1 MNRSKN
7 TIAASII
14 LSTLLITVSS
24 ISFAAQ
30 SADDKTTSKEVKSET
45 KEAIET
51 IKNYSIEQKDEA
63 VKAVGTALD
72 DLDARI
78 DRIQTRVEDKWDK
91 MDQASREKYNETLKA
106 LRKKRNELSE
116 WYGGM
121 KQSSA
126 NAWDH
131 VKDGFVNGYEA
142 MAKAFDEAESEFD
155 ADGS

>member
-1 MNRSKN
+1 MNKSKI
-7 TIAASII
+7 TIVASII
-14 LSTLLITVSS
+14 LSTLLIAVSS

-30 SADDKTTSKEVKSET
+30 PADDTTTSKDVKSET

-63 VKAVGTALD
+63 VKEVGTALD

-78 DRIQTRVEDKWDK
+78 DQMQTRVENKWDK
-91 MDQASREKYNETLKA
+91 MDQASRDKYNATLRT